1 MNYIIDAIISW
12 LIFLFGVAA
21 PFYLILGVI
30 GIGGFREIT
39 KYEVYNSF
47 YYKLNPAIKILF
59 SVVVMIIASMV
70 IWWISALLAIV
81 ILLSYTSLRN
91 GRRKAFIGSMF
102 LLSVII
108 GTTWSYAPLTPPAIL
123 SIAFPHQ
130 TTFLDLWKWPSYFA
144 IMGYQPYLTL
154 QGLIYGV
161 QISFR
166 FAAVTI
172 AALILV
178 MTTTPSQILKALHK
192 LRIPDPIVFS
202 LMVAMKSVPMVFES
216 LDTSVKLQMLRGL
229 GSDRSKY
236 LKPIFMLIAGLSAIV
251 PTIVHL
257 MRGAKDIAI
266 SADTRGFR
274 AYNRRTYFVDIPMT
288 RTDYYMVG
296 LFLAGIGVAGIML
309 ALGFGRAIPYIS

>member
-1 MNYIIDAIISW
+1 MNYIMDSIISW
-12 LIFLFGVAA
+12 FIFLFGVAA
-21 PFYLILGVI
+21 PFYLILGAI

-39 KYEVYNSF
+39 KYEAHDSF
-47 YYKLNPAIKILF
+47 YYRLNPAIKIVF
-59 SVVVMIIASMV
+59 SVAVMIIASMM
-70 IWWISALLAIV
+70 IWWIGAVLALGILA
-81 ILLSYTSLRN
+81 SYASLKN
-91 GRRKAFIGSMF
+91 GRRKVFIGSMF
-102 LLSVII
+102 LISIII
-108 GTTWSYAPLTPPAIL
+108 GTTWSYAPLTPPSIL
-123 SIAFPHQ
+123 FEALRSQ
-130 TTFLDLWKWPSYFA
+130 NLLNLWKWPSYFA
-144 IMGYQPYLTL
+144 VMGYQPYLTL
-154 QGLIYGV
+154 QGLIYGM

-202 LMVAMKSVPMVFES
+202 LMVAMKSVPMVFQS
-216 LDTSVKLQMLRGL
+216 LDASVKMQMLRGL
-229 GSDRSKY
+229 GSGRRKF
-236 LKPIFMLIAGLSAIV
+236 LKPIFLLIAGISAIV

-274 AYNRRTYFVDIPMT
+274 AYNHRTYFVDIPMT
-288 RTDYYMVG
+288 RTDYYMLAV
-296 LFLAGIGVAGIML
+296 FLAGVGVAGIML